1 MAFEAGVWVET
12 VRKGG
17 GRVMV
22 TWRKEEEIDVARHC

>member
-17 GRVMV
+17 GRFMV
-22 TWRKEEEIDVARHC
+22 TWRKEEVDAARHC